1 MGMIDTGS
9 HGKRRSVDSELN
21 LVPMIDLLVV
31 TIAFLLLTQTLSSLG
46 RLDATSS
53 TSGPVGCGEP
63 AAGRKLVVDA
73 RREGSFV
80 LTWKEGENVVRSL
93 EVPKH
98 PQVAR
103 DGAGTKVA
111 YPELEKALADEHKT
125 FGLHKEA
132 RDPKTDPLVLRTS
145 NDLPFASLVGLL
157 DASASVRRDGS
168 KVAAAPPAFDVT
180 FAVD

>member
-9 HGKRRSVDSELN
+9 RGKRRSVDSELN

-31 TIAFLLLTQTLSSLG
+31 TISFLLLTQTLSSLG
-46 RLDATSS
+46 RLDTTAS
-53 TSGPVGCGEP
+53 TPGPVGCEP
-63 AAGRKLVVDA
+63 SMTRKLVVDA

-98 PQVAR
+98 PTVAR
-103 DGAGTKVA
+103 EGASTKVA

-125 FGLHKEA
+125 YGIHREA
-132 RDPKTDPLVLRTS
+132 HDLKSDLLVLRTP
-145 NDLPFASLVGLL
+145 NDLPFANLVGIL
-157 DASASVRRDGS
+157 DASASVRREGH